1 MSTITIPP
9 IPEADKLA
17 SAKAAWRSQVEAE
30 LKGAPFE
37 KKLLTRT
44 FEGIVLQ
51 PLYTRLDTAGVAAD
65 VRPAPRSTG
74 WRVAQE
80 IAAPDALVFNKLLRE
95 DLMLGQDA
103 AALVLRSAARPDGL
117 DSGGGIEAALDG
129 VALDAVPVHVSA
141 GACAADAGASLLALA
156 AKTGVS
162 AAALTGSVTADP
174 VAELAA
180 GGGLPVPLDQLYAS
194 LAAWS
199 RRAGAEAPRLKTIG
213 VEAALWAEAGGT
225 AVQELGYALATAVA
239 HVRELAAR
247 GFAPAEAFARLRVT
261 LAAGP
266 QFLVETAKFRAWRP
280 LLARVAAA
288 YGADA
293 SNASLHA
300 ATTRWNKTRLDP
312 QVNMLRVTT
321 EAFSAVLGGVDAL
334 HIAPYDAL
342 GAPQAS
348 DAMARRV
355 ARNVHALLAEEFGA
369 LAPTDPAGGAWC
381 VESLT
386 AELSRKAWVL
396 FQEVEKSGGM
406 IAALRAG
413 EPQRA
418 LAAAAKEKA
427 QAVGTRRYGLVG
439 TNLFPNLRETPLP
452 APAAQVPFVATHD
465 LVTAV
470 KPFRAA
476 AAFEA
481 MRDASAA
488 YAARTG
494 ARPRIFLAKMGPV
507 LQHKARADF
516 TTGFF
521 APGGFEMVGK
531 QTFSDAAEAGRA
543 AAASGATVAVLC
555 STDDTYPTLVPEFCA
570 AARGAKADLTL
581 VLAGLP
587 ADEAAKN
594 VFSAAGID
602 LFIHLRAP
610 VEETN
615 ANLLKKIGAL

>member
-1 MSTITIPP
+1 MSTITNPP
-9 IPEADKLA
+9 IPEAEKLV

-51 PLYTRLDTAGVAAD
+51 PLYTRADTAGLPTGPRA
-65 VRPAPRSTG
+65 APRSG
-74 WRVAQE
+74 AWLVAQE
-80 IAAPDALVFNKLLRE
+80 IAAPDAVVFNKLLRE
-95 DLMLGQDA
+95 DLMLGQDTV
-103 AALVLRSAARPDGL
+103 ALVARSAARPDGL
-117 DSGGGIEAALDG
+117 ELGGDLSIALEGIALE
-129 VALDAVPVHVSA
+129 AVPVQVSA
-141 GACAADAGASLLALA
+141 GPCAAAAGASLLDIARRN
-156 AKTGVS
+156 GV
-162 AAALTGSVTADP
+162 AGAALSGSVTADP

-180 GGGLPVPLDQLYAS
+180 GGGLPMSLTDAYDS
-194 LAAWS
+194 LAAWTK
-199 RRAGAEAPRLKTIG
+199 RASVEAPALKTIG

-225 AVQELGYALATAVA
+225 AVHELGYGLATVVA
-239 HVRELAAR
+239 QVRELAAR
-247 GFAPAEAFARLRVT
+247 GVTPAEAFARLRVT

-266 QFLVETAKFRAWRP
+266 QFLMETAKFRAWRP

-288 YGADA
+288 YGAEA
-293 SNASLHA
+293 SSARLQA

-334 HIAPYDAL
+334 HLSPYDAL
-342 GAPQAS
+342 GAAQAG
-348 DAMARRV
+348 DPMARRV

-369 LAPTDPAGGAWC
+369 VGPADPAGGSWC
-381 VESLT
+381 IESLT
-386 AELSRKAWVL
+386 EELSRKAWAL
-396 FQEVEKSGGM
+396 FQEVEKAGGM

-452 APAAQVPFVATHD
+452 AIPTPAPVSAAFDPVV
-465 LVTAV
+465 AV

-494 ARPRIFLAKMGPV
+494 ARPKVFLAKMGPV

-521 APGGFEMVGK
+521 APGGFEMAGK
-531 QTFSDAAEAGRA
+531 QTFADAAEAGRA
-543 AAASGATVAVLC
+543 AAASGAAVAVLC

-570 AARGAKADLTL
+570 AARGAKPELTL

-587 ADEAAKN
+587 ADEATKSA
-594 VFSAAGID
+594 FTAAGID